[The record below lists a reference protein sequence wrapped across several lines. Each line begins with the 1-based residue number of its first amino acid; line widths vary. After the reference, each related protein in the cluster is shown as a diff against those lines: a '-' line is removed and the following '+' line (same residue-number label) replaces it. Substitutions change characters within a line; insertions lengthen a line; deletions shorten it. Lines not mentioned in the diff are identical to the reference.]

1 MKNLKVML
9 GRNVQETCL
18 NSCMEMSV
26 MSFDSEFSF
35 EGLETV

>member
-1 MKNLKVML
+1 MKHLKVVL
-9 GRNVQETCL
+9 SRNLQETCL
-18 NSCMEMSV
+18 NSCMEISV